1 MKLFYALFV
10 MLVTQMVAATPDH
23 PQHAPV
29 AMPKEFDVLKKLV
42 GTWEGT
48 TKMGD
53 KEEKVTATYE
63 LTSGGTA
70 LMEKLGP
77 GTPMEM
83 VTIYHKDGKTLAMT
97 HYCALGNQPQMKLK
111 KADEKSISF
120 EMTKPIG
127 VASMKEPHMHAMA
140 MKFDGDDTITHE
152 WTSYDNGKKKDTAV
166 FNFKRKN

>member
-1 MKLFYALFV
+1 MKLFYVLIVILLSQLSLAS
-10 MLVTQMVAATPDH
+10 TDH

-29 AMPKEFDVLKKLV
+29 PMPKEFEMLKKLV

-53 KEEKVTATYE
+53 KEEKATVTYE

-70 LMEKLGP
+70 IMEKLGP

-83 VTIYHKDGKTLAMT
+83 VTIYHKDGKTIAMT
-97 HYCALGNQPQMKLK
+97 HYCALGNHPQMNLK

-120 EMTKPIG
+120 EMKKPLGIS
-127 VASMKEPHMHAMA
+127 SMKEPHMHAMV
-140 MKFDGDDTITHE
+140 MKFDGDDAITHE
-152 WTSYDNGKKKDTAV
+152 WTSFDNGKKKDTAV